1 MHTTKLTENNKKI
14 EFDDDTKAFKRDVKK
29 ITCTC
34 EEEKDYSSSLS
45 SEFPSIKKFNKN
57 KFF

>member
-1 MHTTKLTENNKKI
+1 MHTTKLTEHNKKI

-34 EEEKDYSSSLS
+34 EEEKDYSISLS

-57 KFF
+57 KFL